1 VETVY
6 APLLQNAQMGCVL
19 LVYTATDPRQMARTI
34 LAAVHEVDPL
44 QPVVG
49 VRTLDEIHDEWLAS
63 PRLTATLVALFASL
77 ALIITL
83 AGISGI
89 TALAVSQRTREIGIR
104 MALGAT
110 RGRVLR
116 MVVGEGL
123 VLVVLGLLFGAGSA
137 PVLTRP
143 MADLLFGVKPTDPAT
158 YLAVAMIVL
167 AVAATACFIPSRRA
181 ASVDPLV
188 ALRSE

>member
-1 VETVY
+1 V
-6 APLLQNAQMGCVL
+6 
-19 LVYTATDPRQMARTI
+19 D
-34 LAAVHEVDPL
+34 AVHEVDPQ
-44 QPVVG
+44 QPVVR

-63 PRLTATLVALFASL
+63 PRLTASLIAIFAAL

-83 AGISGI
+83 AGISGV

-110 RGRVLR
+110 RGRVLG
-116 MVVGEGL
+116 MVLAQGM
-123 VLVVLGLLFGAGSA
+123 VLVVLGLALGAAGA
-137 PVLTRP
+137 PPLTHW
-143 MADLLFGVKPTDPAT
+143 MADLLFGVKPTDPVT
-158 YLAVAMIVL
+158 YLAVALVVL
-167 AVAATACFIPSRRA
+167 AVAAAACFIPSRRA